1 MKKKRKEREEAQQ
14 SVFGGAARRRTGGG
28 GDGRG
33 TDPRVDGEGGE
44 GGQQDG
50 EQRYMKAKLAL
61 HRLNSPETPRGVS
74 WK

>member
-1 MKKKRKEREEAQQ
+1 MKKHSNQFLVGLHGDKQEEEEEME
-14 SVFGGAARRRTGGG
+14 GGRT
-28 GDGRG
+28 
-33 TDPRVDGEGGE
+33 RVSIGEGGE

>member
-1 MKKKRKEREEAQQ
+1 MKKHSNQFLVGLHGDEQEEEEEM
-14 SVFGGAARRRTGGG
+14 
-28 GDGRG
+28 
-33 TDPRVDGEGGE
+33 EGGRTRVSMARGGK

>member
-1 MKKKRKEREEAQQ
+1 MKKHSNQFLVGLHGDEQEEEEM
-14 SVFGGAARRRTGGG
+14 
-28 GDGRG
+28 
-33 TDPRVDGEGGE
+33 EGGRTRVSMARGGV

>member
-1 MKKKRKEREEAQQ
+1 MKKHSNQFLVGLHGDEQEEEEME
-14 SVFGGAARRRTGGG
+14 GGRIRVSMAR
-28 GDGRG
+28 
-33 TDPRVDGEGGE
+33 GGE

>member
-1 MKKKRKEREEAQQ
+1 MKKHSNQFLVGLHGDEQEEEEEME
-14 SVFGGAARRRTGGG
+14 GGRTRVSMAR
-28 GDGRG
+28 
-33 TDPRVDGEGGE
+33 GGE

-61 HRLNSPETPRGVS
+61 HGLNSPETPRGVS

>member
-1 MKKKRKEREEAQQ
+1 MKKHSNQFLVGLHGDEQEEEEEME
-14 SVFGGAARRRTGGG
+14 GGRT
-28 GDGRG
+28 
-33 TDPRVDGEGGE
+33 RVSMAWGGE